1 VNAALKTTGRPFTS
15 RSGNVNVLDPF
26 NYPVQLANSEEE
38 NPWK

>member
-1 VNAALKTTGRPFTS
+1 MNAVLQETGRPFSS
-15 RSGNVNVLDPF
+15 RSGNKNVLDPF

>member
-1 VNAALKTTGRPFTS
+1 VQRP
-15 RSGNVNVLDPF
+15 GNVNMLDPF